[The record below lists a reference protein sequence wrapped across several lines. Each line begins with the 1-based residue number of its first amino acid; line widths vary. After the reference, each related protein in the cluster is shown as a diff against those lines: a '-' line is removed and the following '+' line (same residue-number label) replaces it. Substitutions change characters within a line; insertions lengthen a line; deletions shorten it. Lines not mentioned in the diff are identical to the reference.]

1 MEATAL
7 TQELSR
13 SLLHQGRARP
23 CTDLGWRRTHHSLA
37 NRCVGPLHLLD
48 EHLIV
53 PGEGQ
58 SARLHKDAELLL
70 WVLEGALE
78 HQDSSGNTSVI
89 EPGELVR
96 LRAGP
101 GTHHSAYN
109 ASDRDPVRFLECRIQ
124 PAACGITPDY
134 EHRRFHDNERRNRL
148 RLIASPDGT
157 GDSVRVEQELRLYT
171 GIFDAGRSSL
181 PALPGRIYYAHCT
194 RGTLIVDEQTLA
206 AGDAL
211 ELQGVPS
218 VEIGGGSNGELLLFD
233 LPAI

>member
-7 TQELSR
+7 TQELPR
-13 SLLHQGRARP
+13 SLLHPGSTRP
-23 CTDLGWRRTHHSLA
+23 RTDLGWRRTHHSLA
-37 NRCVGPLHLLD
+37 NRCIGPLQLLD
-48 EHLIV
+48 EHLVV

-58 SARLHKDAELLL
+58 STRLHQDAELLL

-78 HQDSSGNTSVI
+78 HQDSSGNTSII
-89 EPGELVR
+89 EPGELAR
-96 LRAGP
+96 LRTGP
-101 GTHHSAYN
+101 DTQHSAYN
-109 ASDRDPVRFLECRIQ
+109 ASERDPVRLLECRMR
-124 PAACGITPDY
+124 PSACGLAPDY

-148 RLIASPDGT
+148 CLLASPDGA
-157 GDSVRVEQELRLYT
+157 GDSVQLGQDVQLYT

-194 RGTLIVDEQTLA
+194 RGALTIDGQTLA

-211 ELQGVPS
+211 ELRGVPS

-233 LPAI
+233 LPAV

>member
-7 TQELSR
+7 TPELPR
-13 SLLHQGRARP
+13 SLLHQGSARA

-37 NRCVGPLHLLD
+37 TRCVGPLYLLD

-58 SARLHKDAELLL
+58 SARLHKEAELLV

-78 HQDSSGNTSVI
+78 HQDSCGSISVI
-89 EPGELVR
+89 EPGELAR

-109 ASDRDPVRFLECRIQ
+109 ASDRDPVRWLECRIQ
-124 PAACGITPDY
+124 PSACDLVPDY
-134 EHRRFHDNERRNRL
+134 EQRRFHDNERRNRL
-148 RLIASPDGT
+148 RLIGSPDGA
-157 GDSVRVEQELRLYT
+157 GESVQVGQALRLYT
-171 GIFDAGRSSL
+171 GLFDAGRSSL
-181 PALPGRIYYAHCT
+181 PTLPGRLYYAHCT
-194 RGTLIVDEQTLA
+194 RGTLIIDGQTLA